1 MKQIFEN
8 WNRFCRK
15 ERSADNRKL
24 LKEQYIKVLNEVS
37 YEQSKA
43 IRQFIAQA
51 GPYDYSFDDLFDGK
65 MRLAFPLDTDD
76 AKNLKTVITA
86 IRKDGYTI
94 PGATVVRPE
103 EAVFN
108 RRRVKQ
114 KRRRLGTGEEYEI
127 EITVADIEF
136 EKIYDFT
143 IPAGPRKGESI
154 QKTDKRGIAK
164 LMQKLIKERKLD
176 PNLLD
181 WWQRRQTYYTK
192 DNNYVEIENL
202 MRGDLTNYMVIL
214 TRHPI
219 DVLRMSDIGAI
230 ESCHQSRRS
239 GSSFLSLIS
248 FCMSLAIP
256 RLSVF

>member
-51 GPYDYSFDDLFDGK
+51 GPYDYSFDDLFGGK

-76 AKNLKTVITA
+76 ARNLKTVIAA
-86 IRKDGYTI
+86 IRKDGYII
-94 PGATVVRPE
+94 PGFTEFGPE

-143 IPAGPRKGESI
+143 KRRK
-154 QKTDKRGIAK
+154 K
-164 LMQKLIKERKLD
+164 
-176 PNLLD
+176 
-181 WWQRRQTYYTK
+181 
-192 DNNYVEIENL
+192 
-202 MRGDLTNYMVIL
+202 MRANFPKKYLY
-214 TRHPI
+214 
-219 DVLRMSDIGAI
+219 
-230 ESCHQSRRS
+230 
-239 GSSFLSLIS
+239 
-248 FCMSLAIP
+248 
-256 RLSVF
+256 